1 MGDIDDRNM
10 PRSSIASHKK
20 KKKGI
25 PVYASGV
32 ARDDWSVFVSGLAQ
46 NGWGVFGAGVV
57 SVVSV
62 NGAAGMADSAG
73 VVMVSG
79 GAA

>member
-1 MGDIDDRNM
+1 MSSIRFSKMGDIDDRNM

-25 PVYASGV
+25 PVYA
-32 ARDDWSVFVSGLAQ
+32 SGLAQ